1 MMRLSLIWYEWF
13 KDSEKGGLGD
23 GKPIYT
29 LDVQSGKKSF
39 SKNHFSIF
47 QKSNSSFHFFKRFN
61 LIVNSNKKLKRKLA
75 NLPSSTWWQLC
86 WSSKVGDF
94 KMVFFQDVD
103 GRLNSFV
110 TFSMLKSHNQYRKLY
125 TYKKCPKH
133 RFHHCIFWAF

>member
-47 QKSNSSFHFFKRFN
+47 QKSNSSFPFFQKIQFDCEFEQKIKAKIGELAKFN
-61 LIVNSNKKLKRKLA
+61 LVTVMLVIKSWWLQDGIFSRC
-75 NLPSSTWWQLC
+75 WWQIKFVC
-86 WSSKVGDF
+86 DIF
-94 KMVFFQDVD
+94 DVKI
-103 GRLNSFV
+103 S
-110 TFSMLKSHNQYRKLY
+110 
-125 TYKKCPKH
+125 
-133 RFHHCIFWAF
+133 